1 MSKSRIMAIAESVK
15 QSTKSIVPG
24 AFLSDVKTMTRDQM
38 TSVVNQIANDT
49 FKPERARL
57 SESANLGTNA
67 GVVAK
72 SKLSLNSE
80 MKKEYVARAENLLM
94 HTIQSTGAQS
104 TAVSPVNQAGAV
116 SLVGGIIDEAYN
128 KFMTTEATR
137 APEYL
142 RTYTIPLV
150 IDHMGNVY
158 DLIALQSDSETLEKV
173 AGASTISVL
182 QKVDFKGK
190 VNVVGN
196 LVDLTNQ
203 ALAAASPSALPINSP
218 RNFVSRGIK
227 ITEVTYNGKAY
238 PQEWESLGVQSQNG
252 QNNTDVAIISL
263 SLNDISANGGSKVT
277 LLGKVTQDGT
287 VELLTNDAKLTDVTI
302 KYYLPPIDQQAP
314 FTVSR
319 KSTKYVKVINETAR
333 AQTTLNTTITEDHKY
348 FTGEDLVERFNT
360 DVMITVNAQK
370 DNYAIKTI
378 RTAIAELKAAE
389 EAKKAAG
396 ANYVNTETMV
406 TARSTYAERTVD
418 TNTQSNGNQNV
429 YAGYNVSLA
438 NALYNVA
445 SDMNVTL
452 NPTEARFAIA
462 TSIHAFQRINTAGN
476 ETQTRFNLVGDM
488 AEDGIAGFKVNHAYQ
503 LNRAIVGGY
512 DTVVVASNRLKH
524 TTDKT
529 KEVTLT
535 DLNGNPKVN
544 PLDPTKV
551 LKGIANV
558 YEYLVLTRFE
568 QSQDSFVFVNGLE
581 VFEEGTGMSSA
592 EQSKSVNYSGR
603 YTIATL
609 NKVAGLVTLIERP
622 EETL

>member
-137 APEYL
+137 TPEYL

-196 LVDLTNQ
+196 LVDLTNK
-203 ALAAASPSALPINSP
+203 ALALASPSALPINSP

-418 TNTQSNGNQNV
+418 TNTQSNGNQNI

-529 KEVTLT
+529 KKVTLT
-535 DLNGNPKVN
+535 DLNGNPKVD

-558 YEYLVLTRFE
+558 YEYLVLTKFE

-581 VFEEGTGMSSA
+581 VFDEGTGMSSA

>member
-182 QKVDFKGK
+182 QKVKFGGK

-227 ITEVTYNGKAY
+227 ITEVTYDGKAY

-287 VELLTNDAKLTDVTI
+287 IELLTNDVKLTDVTI

-360 DVMITVNAQK
+360 DIMITVNAQK

-418 TNTQSNGNQNV
+418 TNTQSNGNQNI

-529 KEVTLT
+529 KKVTLT
-535 DLNGNPKVN
+535 DLNGNPKVD

-551 LKGIANV
+551 LKGIAKV
-558 YEYLVLTRFE
+558 YEYLVLTKFE

>member
-158 DLIALQSDSETLEKV
+158 DLIALQADSETLEKV

-182 QKVDFKGK
+182 QKVKFGGK

-203 ALAAASPSALPINSP
+203 ALALASPSALPINSP

-227 ITEVTYNGKAY
+227 ITEVTYDGKAY

-287 VELLTNDAKLTDVTI
+287 IELLTNDVKLTDVTV

-389 EAKKAAG
+389 KAKKAAG

-418 TNTQSNGNQNV
+418 TNTQSNGNQNI

-512 DTVVVASNRLKH
+512 DTVVVASNRLKN

-535 DLNGNPKVN
+535 DLNGNPKVD

-558 YEYLVLTRFE
+558 YEYLVLTKFE

>member
-158 DLIALQSDSETLEKV
+158 DLIALQADSETLEKV

-182 QKVDFKGK
+182 QKVKFGGK

-227 ITEVTYNGKAY
+227 ITEVTYDGKAY

-287 VELLTNDAKLTDVTI
+287 IELLTNDVKLTDVTV

-389 EAKKAAG
+389 KAKKAAG

-406 TARSTYAERTVD
+406 TARSSYAERTVD
-418 TNTQSNGNQNV
+418 TNTQSNGNQNI

-445 SDMNVTL
+445 SDMNVKL

-512 DTVVVASNRLKH
+512 DTVVVASNRLKN

-535 DLNGNPKVN
+535 DLNGNPKVD

-558 YEYLVLTRFE
+558 YEYLVLTKFE

>member
-104 TAVSPVNQAGAV
+104 TSVSPVNQAGAV

-137 APEYL
+137 SPEYL

-158 DLIALQSDSETLEKV
+158 DLIALQSDSKTLEKV

-182 QKVDFKGK
+182 QKVDFGGK

-203 ALAAASPSALPINSP
+203 ALALASPSALPINSP

-227 ITEVTYNGKAY
+227 ITEVTYDGKAY

-263 SLNDISANGGSKVT
+263 SLNDISANGGKKVT

-287 VELLTNDAKLTDVTI
+287 VELLTNDVKLTNVTI

-418 TNTQSNGNQNV
+418 TNTQSNGNQNI

-529 KEVTLT
+529 KKVTLT
-535 DLNGNPKVN
+535 DLNGNPKVD
-544 PLDPTKV
+544 PLAPTKV
-551 LKGIANV
+551 LTGIANV

>member
-158 DLIALQSDSETLEKV
+158 DLIALQADSKTLEKV

-182 QKVDFKGK
+182 QKVKFGGK

-227 ITEVTYNGKAY
+227 ITEVTYDGKAY

-287 VELLTNDAKLTDVTI
+287 VELLTNDVKLTDVTI

-389 EAKKAAG
+389 KAKKAAG

-418 TNTQSNGNQNV
+418 TNTQSNGNQNI

-512 DTVVVASNRLKH
+512 DTVVVASNRLKN

-535 DLNGNPKVN
+535 DLNGNPKVD
-544 PLDPTKV
+544 PLAPTKV

-558 YEYLVLTRFE
+558 YEYLVLTKFE

>member
-158 DLIALQSDSETLEKV
+158 DLIALQSDSKKLEKV

-182 QKVDFKGK
+182 QKVAFGGK

-227 ITEVTYNGKAY
+227 ITEVTYDGKAY

-287 VELLTNDAKLTDVTI
+287 VELLTNDVKLTDVTI

-418 TNTQSNGNQNV
+418 TNTQSNGNQNI

-529 KEVTLT
+529 KKVTLT
-535 DLNGNPKVN
+535 DLNGNPKVD

-551 LKGIANV
+551 LKGIAKV
-558 YEYLVLTRFE
+558 YEYLVLTKFE